1 MTTNELCKQGWRC
14 VRVADRSKVLVADSD
29 SKIRELI
36 RTNLTTDEFEVSEA
50 GTAWDCVKLVWKEN
64 PDLIILDLGLPDHDG
79 WEVLNLMRL
88 SGILSDAGVIITS
101 EDFLSRSALRRSQAT
116 GFIRKPFDVR
126 LLVRNVQRA
135 LAERQGKAAYARQH

>member
-1 MTTNELCKQGWRC
+1 M
-14 VRVADRSKVLVADSD
+14 RVADRSKVLVADSD